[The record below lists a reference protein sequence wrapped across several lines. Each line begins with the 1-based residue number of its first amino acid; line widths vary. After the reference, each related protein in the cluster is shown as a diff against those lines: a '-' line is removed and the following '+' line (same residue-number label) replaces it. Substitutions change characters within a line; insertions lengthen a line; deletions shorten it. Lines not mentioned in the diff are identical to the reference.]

1 MVYDFGEDKLIQL
14 LQSYLVAF
22 YVVFLDEVVDLDDDC
37 FLYDFM
43 LLKKVIQKIKKQR
56 CRLVGGCLLF

>member
-43 LLKKVIQKIKKQR
+43 LLKKVIQKVKKQR
-56 CRLVGGCLLF
+56 CRLARGCLLF